1 MNRRPAKR
9 NPSSTQSAAQQ
20 AVLNKLEIRR
30 YHPRSAAKQPI
41 CKSYSV
47 F

>member
-20 AVLNKLEIRR
+20 AVLNKLRSD
-30 YHPRSAAKQPI
+30 HPRSAAKQPI